1 MAIGTGTAAVAAF
14 LQKSTGWDAVAED
27 VDVPNAGLYILG
39 DTMPVGVPE
48 YVQDES
54 LGSAWES
61 TGDSGNLD
69 VTGDINLDLRY
80 DALTHLFALCMGAA
94 AAPVQQSTSLAYS
107 HVLTLTDT
115 IDGLFGTYAVFDG
128 VAVRECPSVQIT
140 GFELTSE
147 AGQPV
152 KCRFM
157 VTASDR
163 IVTGQ
168 VNPVLTS
175 VTYVPVQPRVMFD
188 DIRIRINDQS
198 GSALADSD
206 TFYAAS
212 WRLLFQRPY
221 VFAHVTN
228 LNPGVTEGVPDGK
241 PSLVLSLTE
250 DRYVDISRITQ
261 CRTKV
266 AKKCDIS
273 FTGPTANGA
282 YAYQMLL
289 EMPQLL
295 YEQANY
301 PMTSSSKIVPD
312 LTLRGQKAAAAPA
325 GMTSLTLPLRM
336 SMTNL
341 RNTVALLP

>member
-1 MAIGTGTAAVAAF
+1 MALGTGTAAIAAF

-27 VDVPNAGLYILG
+27 VDVANAGLYILG

-69 VTGDINLDLRY
+69 VSGDINLDLRY
-80 DALTHLFALCMGAA
+80 DGLTHLFALCMGASA
-94 AAPVQQSTSLAYS
+94 SPVQQSTTLAYS

-115 IDGLFGTYAVFDG
+115 LDGLFGTYAVFDG
-128 VAVRECPSVQIT
+128 VAVRECPSIQIT

-168 VNPVLTS
+168 VNTTLSS

-198 GSALADSD
+198 GGALADSD
-206 TFYAAS
+206 TFYASAWS
-212 WRLLFQRPY
+212 LSFTRPY
-221 VFAHVTN
+221 VFDHVTN

-266 AKKCDIS
+266 AKKADIS
-273 FTGPTANGA
+273 FTGPVAATPYN
-282 YAYQMLL
+282 YSFLF

-295 YEQANY
+295 FEQANY
-301 PMTSSSKIVPD
+301 PMTSASKIVAD
-312 LTLRGQKAAAAPA
+312 LSLRGQKAAAAPTGQA
-325 GMTSLTLPLRM
+325 GLTLPLRI
-336 SMTNL
+336 TTVNL